1 MENWGLIT
9 FRTYALLLD
18 EYGTNERKREI
29 AATVIHEI
37 SHQVGMQRNA
47 IEGKSSLALNSNTY
61 SPLSTSRP
69 VRVSIVVWEPG
80 DDGLV
85 VRSLAF

>member
-37 SHQVGMQRNA
+37 SHQVKMKRVV
-47 IEGKSSLALNSNTY
+47 IEEV
-61 SPLSTSRP
+61 LS
-69 VRVSIVVWEPG
+69 
-80 DDGLV
+80 
-85 VRSLAF
+85 